1 MTSLFSARQ
10 MDGIVA
16 ELRIEEGF
24 RSHCYQCPAG
34 KHTIGFGRNI
44 DEAGGLGITEDEA
57 LDLLENDVYRS
68 VKSCRRWH
76 WFDTIK
82 TVHQSVIVQLCFQMG
97 MPALSGFVKMLA
109 ALQKGDMNTAADEL
123 LDSKF
128 AHQVPLRA
136 ERLAQK
142 LRN

>member
-1 MTSLFSARQ
+1 VTSLFSARQ

-24 RSHCYQCPAG
+24 RSHGYRDSEG
-34 KHTIGFGRNI
+34 NLTIGHGRCI
-44 DEAGGLGITEDEA
+44 EPGVGLGLTEDESIV
-57 LDLLENDVYRS
+57 LLENDVYRS

-76 WFDTIK
+76 WFDTLK
-82 TVHQSVIVQLCFQMG
+82 PVHQSVLVQLCFQLG
-97 MPALSGFVKMLA
+97 HPSLSGFVKMLG
-109 ALQKGDMNTAADEL
+109 ALEKGDMNTAAHEL
-123 LDSKF
+123 LDSRF